1 MNPTTRKRVMTS
13 DDEFREQFRHMRKT
27 HSVGVILGLLA
38 EVVKDEAD
46 AEFVAGNFQA
56 EDQTRIVLGTLY
68 TMTVGVD
75 AVRYRPT
82 REA

>member
-1 MNPTTRKRVMTS
+1 MTG
-13 DDEFREQFRHMRKT
+13 DDDFREQFRHMRKT

-46 AEFVAGNFQA
+46 AEFVAGDFVA

-68 TMTVGVD
+68 SVSVGVD

-82 REA
+82 RGA

>member
-1 MNPTTRKRVMTS
+1 MTS

-38 EVVKDEAD
+38 DVVKDEAD
-46 AEFVAGNFQA
+46 AEFVAGDFEA

-68 TMTVGVD
+68 CLTVAVD
-75 AVRYRPT
+75 SVRYRPT

>member
-1 MNPTTRKRVMTS
+1 MTS
-13 DDEFREQFRHMRKT
+13 DDDFREQLRRMRET

-46 AEFVAGNFQA
+46 AEFVAGDFEA
-56 EDQTRIVLGTLY
+56 EGQTRIVLGTLY
-68 TMTVGVD
+68 CLTVAVD
-75 AVRYRPT
+75 SVRYRPT

>member
-1 MNPTTRKRVMTS
+1 MTS
-13 DDEFREQFRHMRKT
+13 DDEFREQFRRMRKT

-46 AEFVAGNFQA
+46 AEFVAGDFQA

-68 TMTVGVD
+68 SVSVGVD

>member
-1 MNPTTRKRVMTS
+1 MTS
-13 DDEFREQFRHMRKT
+13 DDDFREQLRRMRET

-46 AEFVAGNFQA
+46 AEFVAGDFEA

-68 TMTVGVD
+68 SVSVGVD